1 MHMLTV
7 SFRALQVCPDPVW
20 NSPSGAHPHPSPAH
34 LGETLDVD
42 ASASDGGMLSNP
54 ENNMFGMPVII
65 GGAGMALSWQA
76 GMCAHILE
84 SLTGLLSPVSL
95 SLLSLGAHTMV

>member
-20 NSPSGAHPHPSPAH
+20 NSPSGAHPCPSPAH

-42 ASASDGGMLSNP
+42 ASASDGGTLSNP

-65 GGAGMALSWQA
+65 GRAGTALSWQA
-76 GMCAHILE
+76 GMHAHILE
-84 SLTGLLSPVSL
+84 SPTGRSSPVSL
-95 SLLSLGAHTMV
+95 SLLSSGAHATV